1 MTIYHNNVA
10 GGVGSI
16 GSGNTFK
23 APVAGSMTWPG
34 GERPRPSSSGAEV
47 GVLTVLPSEIRAVS
61 AALRQMYDYRERPLR
76 HGPLAREAW
85 LPDRTGGRVR
95 VAAVQILEPGTESAA
110 VAYAGLVSEYDPAA
124 VLLVGIAGGVS
135 PRIGIGD
142 VVISDEV
149 IRYDPR
155 KLVPGGVAH
164 RGQARPVEAELRH
177 RVNDF
182 FAATP
187 MVQHRTAGDT
197 YGLHHGP
204 IGSGNAV
211 VADPGAEIRH
221 WLCQVNEKVLAVET
235 EAAGVAQAFHESVGR
250 DHRTRGWLTIRGI
263 SDTAD
268 QAKNDDHHDLAARHA
283 AEVMAMLVPFLRLGA
298 AS

>member
-1 MTIYHNNVA
+1 MTIYHNNI
-10 GGVGSI
+10 GGDVGSI
-16 GSGNTFK
+16 GGGNTFHG
-23 APVAGSMTWPG
+23 PVAGSMTWPG

-47 GVLTVLPSEIRAVS
+47 GVLTVLPAEIRAVT
-61 AALRQMYDYRERPLR
+61 AAFKQMYDYHERPLR

-85 LPDRTGGRVR
+85 LPGPGGRVR
-95 VAAVQILEPGTESAA
+95 VAAVQILHPGTEAA
-110 VAYAGLVSEYDPAA
+110 ALAYRGLVDEYDPAA

-135 PRIGIGD
+135 PRVGIGD

-149 IRYDPR
+149 IMYDPR
-155 KLVPGGVAH
+155 RLEPGGVAH
-164 RGQARPVEAELRH
+164 RGQSQPVAAELRH

-187 MVQHRTAGDT
+187 VVQHRTSGES

-211 VADPGAEIRH
+211 VTDPDAEIRQ
-221 WLCQVNEKVLAVET
+221 WLCRVNEKVLAVET
-235 EAAGVAQAFHESVGR
+235 EAAGVAQSFHESVGH
-250 DHRTRGWLTIRGI
+250 DNRTRGWLTIRGI

-268 QAKNDDHHDLAARHA
+268 ESKDDDHHGLAARHA
-283 AEVMAMLVPFLRLGA
+283 AEVMAMLVPFLGRGVNR
-298 AS
+298 

>member
-1 MTIYHNNVA
+1 VTIYNNI
-10 GGVGSI
+10 GGDVGSI
-16 GSGNTFK
+16 GGGNTFHG
-23 APVAGSMTWPG
+23 PVAGSMTWPG
-34 GERPRPSSSGAEV
+34 GERPKPSSSGAEI
-47 GVLTVLPSEIRAVS
+47 GVLTVLPSEIRAVT
-61 AALRQMYDYRERPLR
+61 AAFKQMYDYSERPLR

-85 LPDRTGGRVR
+85 LPDPTGGRVR
-95 VAAVQILEPGTESAA
+95 VAAVQTLQPGTESAA
-110 VAYAGLVSEYDPAA
+110 LAYRGLVDEYDPAA

-135 PRIGIGD
+135 PRIGVGD

-149 IRYDPR
+149 ILYDPR

-164 RGQARPVEAELRH
+164 RGQSQPVAAELRH

-187 MVQHRTAGDT
+187 VVQHRSSGES

-211 VADPGAEIRH
+211 VTDPDAEIRR

-235 EAAGVAQAFHESVGR
+235 EAAGVAQSFHESVGR
-250 DHRTRGWLTIRGI
+250 DDRTRGWLTIRGI

-268 QAKNDDHHDLAARHA
+268 LAKNDDHHDRAARHA

-298 AS
+298 GT